1 MSMTRISFS
10 AFWNCR
16 GWGSA
21 PQRVADF
28 GGGTQL
34 GRGGGRVVRWSA
46 SGRTQGAG
54 EVGNLPQAEVAVPR
68 RLGRDDARAQ
78 QHWPDRV
85 HPHRGRVQ
93 DQHMLNTSVG
103 HDQLTDR
110 HAQTRDEEQ
119 DVLVHLRVAGSTSG
133 GLEDEAAGWEVD
145 VCPRG

>member
-1 MSMTRISFS
+1 
-10 AFWNCR
+10 
-16 GWGSA
+16 
-21 PQRVADF
+21 
-28 GGGTQL
+28 
-34 GRGGGRVVRWSA
+34 
-46 SGRTQGAG
+46 
-54 EVGNLPQAEVAVPR
+54 VGNLPQAEVAVPR

-93 DQHMLNTSVG
+93 DQHTLNTSVG

-119 DVLVHLRVAGSTSG
+119 DVLVHLRVADSASG

>member
-1 MSMTRISFS
+1 M
-10 AFWNCR
+10 
-16 GWGSA
+16 
-21 PQRVADF
+21 ADF

-68 RLGRDDARAQ
+68 RLGRDDTRAQ

-93 DQHMLNTSVG
+93 DEHTLNTSVG
-103 HDQLTDR
+103 HDQLADG
-110 HAQTRDEEQ
+110 HAETLDEEQ
-119 DVLVHLRVAGSTSG
+119 DVLVHLRVAGSARMGWRTRMQVGRSMCAG
-133 GLEDEAAGWEVD
+133 EDEASGIG
-145 VCPRG
+145 R